1 MPSSPEADRAAG
13 AGDRA
18 PPARCRSAAGRPGFA
33 GLARVVVGQQV
44 SVASADAIWARCVAV
59 FPEMTPEAIGRA
71 RLPRFR
77 KAGLSA
83 PKIRTLRAVA
93 AACRDG
99 LDLDGLAAL
108 PAEEAHARLTAIKGI
123 GPWTADI
130 YLLFCLGHPDI
141 FPAGDLALRVAVA
154 DAFGLG
160 APAAA
165 EELAAMAETLV
176 AVAERRGHPLLGL
189 LRRPQEEPQAAAMTE
204 RRPPAV
210 GIGRAIR
217 QGARRQPNIRDTA

>member
-1 MPSSPEADRAAG
+1 MRTIETTEDIATGLAVLAGADARLAPVIQAAG
-13 AGDRA
+13 PLPLRRRA
-18 PPARCRSAAGRPGFA
+18 PGFA

-44 SVASADAIWARCVAV
+44 SVASADAIWARCLAA

-71 RLPRFR
+71 RIPRFR

-99 LDLDGLAAL
+99 LDLDGLAHL
-108 PAEEAHARLTAIKGI
+108 PAEEAHAALCAITGI

-141 FPAGDLALRVAVA
+141 FPAGDLALRLAVA
-154 DAFGLG
+154 DAFGLAEPP
-160 APAAA
+160 APAELTA
-165 EELAAMAETLV
+165 LAAAWSPWRSVAATLFWGYYS
-176 AVAERRGHPLLGL
+176 ARKHARKMPL
-189 LRRPQEEPQAAAMTE
+189 
-204 RRPPAV
+204 
-210 GIGRAIR
+210 
-217 QGARRQPNIRDTA
+217 

>member
-1 MPSSPEADRAAG
+1 MRTIETSADIAEGLAWLAKADRRLRPVIRAAG
-13 AGDRA
+13 PLAPRRRA
-18 PPARCRSAAGRPGFA
+18 PGLA

-44 SVASADAIWARCVAV
+44 SVASADAIWARCLTV

-93 AACRDG
+93 TACRDG
-99 LDLDGLAAL
+99 LDLDGLAGL
-108 PAEEAHARLTAIKGI
+108 PSAEAHAALTAVKGV

-141 FPAGDLALRVAVA
+141 FPAGDLALRSAVA
-154 DAFGLG
+154 DAFGRD
-160 APAAA
+160 APIAVDD
-165 EELAAMAETLV
+165 LAAMAGRWSPWRSVAATLFW
-176 AVAERRGHPLLGL
+176 GYYS
-189 LRRPQEEPQAAAMTE
+189 
-204 RRPPAV
+204 
-210 GIGRAIR
+210 
-217 QGARRQPNIRDTA
+217 ARRQTRTLPL